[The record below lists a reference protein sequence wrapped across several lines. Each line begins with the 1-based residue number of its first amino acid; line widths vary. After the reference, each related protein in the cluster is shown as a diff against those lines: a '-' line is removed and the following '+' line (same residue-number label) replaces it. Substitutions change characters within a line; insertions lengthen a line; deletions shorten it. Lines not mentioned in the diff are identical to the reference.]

1 MMTEYFKR
9 YRAFVAA
16 ALEKEDTDLLELL
29 KIHKTKITFFQH
41 ERFIHLIV
49 MCLFAVAAVG
59 TILVIAVTEKL
70 TLIPLAVLLLV
81 LLIPYIKHYY
91 FLENQTQELYKDY
104 DRIVE
109 KISSFD
115 KIN

>member
-1 MMTEYFKR
+1 MTEYFKR

-41 ERFIHLIV
+41 ERFIHVIV
-49 MCLFAVAAVG
+49 MCLFAVAVVG
-59 TILVIAVTEKL
+59 TILVIAVTEQR

-81 LLIPYIKHYY
+81 LLVPYIKHYY

>member
-1 MMTEYFKR
+1 MTEYFKA
-9 YRAFVAA
+9 YRAFIKA
-16 ALEKEDTDLLELL
+16 ALEDESTDLETLL

-41 ERFIHLIV
+41 ERSIHLIV
-49 MCLFAVAAVG
+49 MCLFAIVACG
-59 TILVIAVTEKL
+59 TIICIAVTEKL

-81 LLIPYIKHYY
+81 LLVPYIKHYY

-104 DRIVE
+104 DKIVE
-109 KISSFD
+109 RLTDFD

>member
-1 MMTEYFKR
+1 MTEYFKR
-9 YRAFVAA
+9 YRAFVQR
-16 ALEKEDTDLLELL
+16 ALDDENTDLDELL

-49 MCLFAVAAVG
+49 MFLFAIATVA
-59 TILVIAVTEKL
+59 TILCIAVTGKIA
-70 TLIPLAVLLLV
+70 LIPLAVLLLV
-81 LLIPYIKHYY
+81 LLVPYIKHYY